1 MSETTNIWDI
11 LSTIDSIPR
20 RYMHLRCRFIEA
32 EDDAVL
38 HANASV
44 MPFPLK
50 FQIGSDRLVKLFDRA
65 QEVHLRIN
73 ERECKQMQI
82 NESK

>member
-1 MSETTNIWDI
+1 M
-11 LSTIDSIPR
+11 
-20 RYMHLRCRFIEA
+20 
-32 EDDAVL
+32 L

-50 FQIGSDRLVKLFDRA
+50 FHIGSDRLVKLFDRA